1 MQHPLRKKSSMNN
14 VPCDFSFTVMLLGDS
29 CTGKTCV
36 LVRFKDGTFLNNN
49 FISTVGIDYRNKI
62 IPVDGKQVK
71 LQIFD
76 TAGQERFRS
85 VTSAYYRDADAL
97 LLVYDIANR
106 LSFENIRNWLGQIK
120 DFAKDNVMVT
130 LIGNK
135 CDLAAQR
142 KVTVKEAQELAA
154 TPHAAVYGQVHRPS
168 TDGSHRSRDHR
179 EDVGPDLL
187 LLIHLIP
194 SLHSSIKHNST
205 LGQHLSKLYHHSIVY
220 VQPVC
225 LDSDQ
230 IHCLIR
236 CARFS

>member
-1 MQHPLRKKSSMNN
+1 MDRPPRKKSSMNN
-14 VPCDFSFTVMLLGDS
+14 VPVDFSFTVMLLGDS

-97 LLVYDIANR
+97 LLVFDVANR

-135 CDLAAQR
+135 CDLAPQR
-142 KVTVKEAQELAA
+142 KVTIKEAQELAQFYQIPYLETSA
-154 TPHAAVYGQVHRPS
+154 KTGQRINEAFILTARRLMQQSMGTKADKSQSGVI
-168 TDGSHRSRDHR
+168 
-179 EDVGPDLL
+179 DLVTTE
-187 LLIHLIP
+187 
-194 SLHSSIKHNST
+194 KT
-205 LGQHLSKLYHHSIVY
+205 WGQTCCYE
-220 VQPVC
+220 
-225 LDSDQ
+225 
-230 IHCLIR
+230 
-236 CARFS
+236 A

>member
-1 MQHPLRKKSSMNN
+1 MNRKMEPPLRKKSSMNN
-14 VPCDFSFTVMLLGDS
+14 VPVDFSFTVMLLGDS

-97 LLVYDIANR
+97 LLVFDVANR

-154 TPHAAVYGQVHRPS
+154 FYQIPYLETSAKTGQRVNEAFVLTARRLMQQSMGNSADARQSGVVDLVTSEKTWGQNCCYAS
-168 TDGSHRSRDHR
+168 T
-179 EDVGPDLL
+179 
-187 LLIHLIP
+187 
-194 SLHSSIKHNST
+194 
-205 LGQHLSKLYHHSIVY
+205 
-220 VQPVC
+220 
-225 LDSDQ
+225 
-230 IHCLIR
+230 
-236 CARFS
+236 